1 MALRKIIC
9 AVLLIVV
16 MAGSAG
22 CQALSLGEE
31 SLPEDTIEEFEDA
44 VNAMD
49 VNGMLDC
56 MDESTVK
63 TLTAGMDLMMQIAG
77 AAAGVDLGLS
87 GEDLIALFPLFQEL
101 IGEEMYANGYPQ
113 VDFQVQE
120 TYIKGDRATVYFTEA
135 NSGETEV
142 INMKKEDG
150 KWYMT
155 LSTQVIAQEDA
166 DRVIIAG
173 QEEASSEH
181 DSAGILGIGDLGDE
195 FSIEQF
201 LSKLLP
207 QLPDIFDQEKLVK
220 FLKGLYSQGE
230 DTAVCEV
237 DGDGVIHLSGFPG
250 NGAAVLSE
258 YKIGSYYPNS
268 YSVTIDG
275 KQVYLGGAQCIGFAR
290 YVQYKMYGSS
300 DYDDTE
306 HFQVVSGSEDLSGT
320 QVTDGDTF
328 KNLLMEAGA
337 GAHIRTRTDGGTNPH
352 SLIVTEVTD
361 EGFSYIDANGDGKG
375 TVRKGTF
382 TWEEYKNGYGKRGL
396 QYIKV
401 YQETSE

>member
-22 CQALSLGEE
+22 CQVLSLGEE

-87 GEDLIALFPLFQEL
+87 GEDLIALFPLFQGL

-173 QEEASSEH
+173 QEENSSEH

-195 FSIEQF
+195 ISIEQF

-220 FLKGLYSQGE
+220 FLKGLYSE
-230 DTAVCEV
+230 
-237 DGDGVIHLSGFPG
+237 
-250 NGAAVLSE
+250 
-258 YKIGSYYPNS
+258 
-268 YSVTIDG
+268 
-275 KQVYLGGAQCIGFAR
+275 
-290 YVQYKMYGSS
+290 
-300 DYDDTE
+300 
-306 HFQVVSGSEDLSGT
+306 
-320 QVTDGDTF
+320 
-328 KNLLMEAGA
+328 
-337 GAHIRTRTDGGTNPH
+337 
-352 SLIVTEVTD
+352 
-361 EGFSYIDANGDGKG
+361 
-375 TVRKGTF
+375 
-382 TWEEYKNGYGKRGL
+382 
-396 QYIKV
+396 
-401 YQETSE
+401 